1 MKRALDKIN
10 VFKPPK
16 EAEEAGFADFR
27 PVSGWKREH
36 SVHVRVGSGL
46 YAASFVQ
53 DGARTKDCL
62 DQRGHLSHPSP

>member
-1 MKRALDKIN
+1 MTRLSPKMKRALDKIN

-36 SVHVRVGSGL
+36 IVQVDEGSG
-46 YAASFVQ
+46 
-53 DGARTKDCL
+53 
-62 DQRGHLSHPSP
+62 